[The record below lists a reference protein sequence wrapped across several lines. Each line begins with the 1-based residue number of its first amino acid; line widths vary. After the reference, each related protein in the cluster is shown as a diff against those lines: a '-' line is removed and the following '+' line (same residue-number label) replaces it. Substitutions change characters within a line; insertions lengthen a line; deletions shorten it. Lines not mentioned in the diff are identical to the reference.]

1 MGETALYVE
10 GHRLDFSLC
19 WDVGYQHQ
27 SVSPGLYHYF
37 HRFSPKLSSFHLV
50 ISKKCSRE
58 ISISNLRPSMK
69 KRFEPNFSTL
79 IYLETVYVMY
89 V

>member
-1 MGETALYVE
+1 MGETPLHVE

-37 HRFSPKLSSFHLV
+37 HRFSHKLSSLV

-58 ISISNLRPSMK
+58 ISISEKRPSVK
-69 KRFEPNFSTL
+69 KRFEPNFSML
-79 IYLETVYVMY
+79 ISLETVDVMH